1 MRTLYQTGK
10 TAQLTKEMRRL
21 NLTIL
26 GVCETRWTNYGKNTL
41 SSGETIIY
49 SGKVGDNVPHANGVA
64 IVMNKQATSSLIEY
78 EPVSDRII
86 TARFDA
92 KYRKLT
98 IIQVYAPTNEAPIE
112 EKDEFYNQLE
122 TSLVKASK
130 RDIKIIMGDLNA
142 KVGNDNMER
151 EDIMGKHGV
160 GTINENGELLTEF
173 CQNNSLVIGGTI
185 FPHKE
190 CHKTTW
196 LSPDGHTNNQIDHF
210 MLSKKWRTSL
220 LDVRTKRSA
229 DIGSDHE
236 LLFAVVRLKLAKNHI
251 TKATR
256 KRYIM

>member
-1 MRTLYQTGK
+1 MTSSRPIVLSCKKKTNIGTWNVRTLYQTGK

-122 TSLVKASK
+122 TSLVLHKPIKETSK
-130 RDIKIIMGDLNA
+130 
-142 KVGNDNMER
+142 
-151 EDIMGKHGV
+151 
-160 GTINENGELLTEF
+160 
-173 CQNNSLVIGGTI
+173 S
-185 FPHKE
+185 
-190 CHKTTW
+190 
-196 LSPDGHTNNQIDHF
+196 
-210 MLSKKWRTSL
+210 
-220 LDVRTKRSA
+220 
-229 DIGSDHE
+229 
-236 LLFAVVRLKLAKNHI
+236 
-251 TKATR
+251 
-256 KRYIM
+256 